1 MRAVGGLVPLAIAVG
16 LPLAPRVARACS
28 CTAPPPPEK
37 ALESAD
43 AVIEA
48 RPFSMSSDTQRARY
62 RFEVNR
68 VWKGEIPPRVE
79 ITTAVHSA
87 TCGRSYQMGIQYVV
101 YARRSDSGEWAD
113 YLCSRTRPSRSA
125 AEDLQVLGAG
135 RPPLDADTAPPPAG
149 SGAEPTE
156 PPRIEMPPP
165 TPPPV
170 TPRSR
175 GCAMEMPHTPMS
187 FGGLLLLGLVVAIG
201 RHRTVR
207 S

>member
-1 MRAVGGLVPLAIAVG
+1 MG

-28 CTAPPPPEK
+28 CAAPPAPEK
-37 ALESAD
+37 ALEGAD
-43 AVIEA
+43 AVFEA

-68 VWKGEIPPRVE
+68 VWKGDIAPRVE

-113 YLCSRTRPSRSA
+113 TLCSRTRPSRSA

-135 RPPLDADTAPPPAG
+135 RPPVDANSTPPPAG

-156 PPRIEMPPP
+156 PPRIEVPAP

-170 TPRSR
+170 APRSR
-175 GCAMEMPHTPMS
+175 GCAVEMPHAHTS
-187 FGGLLLLGLVVAIG
+187 LGGLVLLGLIVAIG
-201 RHRTVR
+201 RRRTVR